1 MLKKIL
7 FAGQKNLNKRYYTI
21 EALEKIKSDYE
32 KDKKRF
38 GHYFG
43 VFDPKVGTEDF
54 VEYGD
59 PDIINIRKIA
69 FIVDSMKIN
78 RKNELIDDI
87 KLIETPNGKILK
99 ELKDEMVF
107 RTSSWGFVGRDGKVS
122 VERLLSVNA
131 FPKKLDSF
139 KDIDK

>member
-7 FAGQKNLNKRYYTI
+7 FAGQKNLNKRYYTR

-43 VFDPKVGTEDF
+43 VFDSKVGTEDF

-78 RKNELIDDI
+78 RKNELIADI
-87 KLIETPNGKILK
+87 KLMETPNGKTLK
-99 ELKDEMVF
+99 RLKDEMVF

-131 FPKKLDSF
+131 CPKDFDSF
-139 KDIDK
+139 KEIDK

>member
-7 FAGQKNLNKRYYTI
+7 FADQKNINERYYNR

-32 KDKKRF
+32 KDKERF
-38 GHYFG
+38 GHYYG
-43 VFDPKVGTEDF
+43 VFNPKKGTDDF

-59 PDIINIRKIA
+59 PDLINIRQIA
-69 FIVDSMKIN
+69 FTIDSMKIN
-78 RKNELIDDI
+78 KKNELIADI
-87 KLIETPNGKILK
+87 RLMETTNGKILK
-99 ELKDEMVF
+99 RLVKGMVF
-107 RTSSWGFVGRDGKVS
+107 RTSSWGFVEEDGKVM

-131 FPKKLDSF
+131 FPKELDSF